1 MIALDTGYVAADAE
15 HDLRRLRR
23 QRRWSGLVSRLRRTA
38 GCTGLASFAD
48 ATAGRRATAQRNV
61 GLQAVDLDTIVG
73 SVGKAH
79 EFDYGFRP
87 GPTVDERRWLGIA
100 RALRSGESLPPVS
113 LYRVGGRHFVQD
125 GHHRVSAS
133 RAIGRQSVDAYVTE
147 VLVVQ
152 GAPTVST

>member
-1 MIALDTGYVAADAE
+1 MIAQDTGSLAVDAE

-23 QRRWSGLVSRLRRTA
+23 QRRWSGFASKLGLV
-38 GCTGLASFAD
+38 GHCTGLTSFAD
-48 ATAGRRATAQRNV
+48 VTAGRRATAQYAV

-73 SVGKAH
+73 SVGKAQD
-79 EFDYGFRP
+79 FDCGFRP

-113 LYRVGGRHFVQD
+113 LYRVGGHHFVQD

-147 VLVVQ
+147 VLV
-152 GAPTVST
+152 A